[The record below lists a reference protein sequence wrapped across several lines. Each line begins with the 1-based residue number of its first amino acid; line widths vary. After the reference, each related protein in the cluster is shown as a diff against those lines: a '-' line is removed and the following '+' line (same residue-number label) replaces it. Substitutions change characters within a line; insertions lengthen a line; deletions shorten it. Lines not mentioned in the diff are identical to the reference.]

1 RGGRRL
7 LAPDAETVIESG
19 DTLVLEGDEDDFR
32 RRDVEPY
39 MEFLPEEA
47 WRESDLESQAIE
59 IVEAVLPPRSRLL
72 GKTLRELH
80 FRERYGMSV

>member
-1 RGGRRL
+1 IGKTLAQCTLREDFDVSVVAIERGGRRL

-59 IVEAVLPPRSRLL
+59 IVEAMLP
-72 GKTLRELH
+72 
-80 FRERYGMSV
+80 